1 MKVSGKTTGRA
12 LHEIEDTVAGCG
24 PESRLVIS
32 SNCSGGPLAV
42 SVHKPEDDSHDVTA
56 YSKVRCFLL
65 GIGLRLEAFTIEATE
80 NGF

>member
-32 SNCSGGPLAV
+32 SNCSVGPLAV
-42 SVHKPEDDSHDVTA
+42 SVHKPDTTSQGTRKFDV
-56 YSKVRCFLL
+56 FLL
-65 GIGLRLEAFTIEATE
+65 GIGLRLEAFTIDPTE